1 MLRTR
6 EAYDNL
12 LDKLD
17 KFGIDQ
23 LYDIYIDDAMTEL
36 SDKNQK
42 LYENLIKAITCF
54 NNSIEDQILVEIN
67 TTEEDV

>member
-1 MLRTR
+1 MRTR
-6 EAYDNL
+6 AAYDNL
-12 LDKLD
+12 LDQLD

-23 LYDIYIDDAMTEL
+23 LYDLYIDDAMTEL

-42 LYENLIKAITCF
+42 LYENLMKAITCF

-67 TTEEDV
+67 TTEECI